1 MSMTEEGMNR
11 LIDEI
16 MSQGYDEKTA
26 AHYAALI
33 GDTPLTDADSNIVV
47 KENGREIAR
56 LRPLKFFDG

>member
-1 MSMTEEGMNR
+1 MGPEDFNR
-11 LIDEI
+11 LVDEI
-16 MSQGYDEKTA
+16 MAQGYDEKTA

-33 GDTPLTDADSNIVV
+33 GDTPLTDADGNIVV